1 MNGLPWYRQ
10 YWKEI
15 DDPRLRL
22 LAFED
27 RYHFMAFKMLKAKG
41 VLDTPAEPVLF
52 QRLVAVALGVQVREL
67 EEIARRI
74 SEVGLIDRLS
84 FQPLDWDVEQAPY
97 KSDQTA
103 TERKRRQRQR
113 QREAR
118 EDSIARVTAGSR
130 VTVTAV
136 TDGDIDR
143 DEELEKS
150 SEETTTSDSLDT
162 TFLSGVDPMV
172 VVGILDEFGSRGAS
186 RQDLADELAGA
197 LRKGIIKTSWP
208 GWFRSTVA
216 NARDSDFRPNHGLEI
231 QKERDRRV
239 ADLAACRRRKEAEV
253 RSHARRNDPERQAAV
268 ARWIAEGKEAIAA
281 MNASKREETDG

>member
-197 LRKGIIKTSWP
+197 LRKEIIKTSWP
-208 GWFRSTVA
+208 GSFRSTVA
-216 NARDSDFRPNHGLEI
+216 NARDSDFRREILADADGLVVDYHGLFT
-231 QKERDRRV
+231 RV
-239 ADLAACRRRKEAEV
+239 
-253 RSHARRNDPERQAAV
+253 
-268 ARWIAEGKEAIAA
+268 
-281 MNASKREETDG
+281 